1 MEIGGTVGDIENEYL
16 LESARQIQH
25 ELGRDDVVFVHVA
38 LLPFLMASKELK
50 TKPIQHSLRM
60 LMGYGITPDFLVVR
74 ADTEIPDD
82 LLQKI
87 AKSSG
92 LSESHVIASPT
103 LDSIYRVPLEYAR
116 NRVGQTIAVSLGL
129 SERTPDIE
137 SWRQLVENIDSSHEV
152 VRIGM
157 IGKYIELE
165 DAYYSVNEAMK
176 SAGFSLQRRVKLDFI
191 EAEDIERFGTHMLE

>member
-1 MEIGGTVGDIENEYL
+1 
-16 LESARQIQH
+16 
-25 ELGRDDVVFVHVA
+25 
-38 LLPFLMASKELK
+38 MA
-50 TKPIQHSLRM
+50 
-60 LMGYGITPDFLVVR
+60 YGITPDFLVVR

-137 SWRQLVENIDSSHEV
+137 
-152 VRIGM
+152 
-157 IGKYIELE
+157 
-165 DAYYSVNEAMK
+165 
-176 SAGFSLQRRVKLDFI
+176 
-191 EAEDIERFGTHMLE
+191 